1 MLSISDDG
9 LTEFH
14 GSALRREEILESCS
28 LTHHD
33 FTTKKIYT
41 ENRVILIHK
50 NPLLVWELV
59 DKCLIRFLYS
69 WKLQIT
75 I

>member
-1 MLSISDDG
+1 MLLSSDDG

-14 GSALRREEILESCS
+14 GGALRREEILESCPF
-28 LTHHD
+28 THHD
-33 FTTKKIYT
+33 FKTKKIYR
-41 ENRVILIHK
+41 ENQVIRIHE

-59 DKCLIRFLYS
+59 DKCLIRFLYV